1 MTKVT
6 FDYNLE
12 KDAMTN
18 NKILPGDTVGIIAPS
33 RPIGNIKKE
42 IADGVA
48 TLKQLGFKVKK
59 GKNIEKKNYFSAGTV
74 EERVSDIHEM
84 FMDPEVKAIICATGG
99 SSANQLIEF
108 IDFELIKNNPKIFL
122 GYSDIAVLLL
132 SMHEKSGNPVFYG
145 PTIYEMSMLTSDA
158 RDFLFKM
165 LRGASDVFKYPQK
178 GEIIRPGKASGKLVG
193 GILSRVESLVGTEYL
208 PNMDGAILFWE
219 SVNSSPATIDFELQA
234 LRLAGVF
241 EKVNGMIVGHLS
253 ECVDKKYPEDNRP
266 IEEIIL
272 DRTAGFDFPIIKV
285 EYFGHDINNFY
296 SLPIGAKATIDTN
309 SKNFSIL
316 LES

>member
-1 MTKVT
+1 MKKYT
-6 FDYNLE
+6 L
-12 KDAMTN
+12 
-18 NKILPGDTVGIIAPS
+18 IPGDTIGVIAPS
-33 RPIGNIKKE
+33 RPIHNIKKE
-42 IADGVA
+42 IEAGILA
-48 TLKQLGFKVKK
+48 LEQMGFNVKR
-59 GKNIEKKNYFSAGTV
+59 GKNLENHFYYSAGIPA
-74 EERVSDIHEM
+74 ERVSDLHEM
-84 FMDPEVKAIICATGG
+84 FVDPEVKAIICATGG
-99 SSANQLIEF
+99 SSANQLIEL

-122 GYSDIAVLLL
+122 GYSDITVLLL
-132 SMHEKSGNPVFYG
+132 SMHEKSGTPVFYG

-219 SVNSSPATIDFELQA
+219 SVNSSPAAIDFELQA

-241 EKVNGMIVGHLS
+241 EKVTGMIVGHLS

-272 DRTAGFDFPIIKV
+272 DRTTGFNFPIIKV
-285 EYFGHDINNFY
+285 EYFGHDIDNFY
-296 SLPIGAKATIDTN
+296 PLPIGAKATIDTN